1 MMQNRLDYMNTKSCF
16 FLVTCFI
23 LGIFLTGCAKV
34 EPWQRQ
40 YLASPEMSYDSMPL
54 NYAFREH
61 IYFSREA
68 ANGEKSAAGGGCGC
82 N

>member
-1 MMQNRLDYMNTKSCF
+1 MDIKSLF
-16 FLVTCFI
+16 FLGVYI
-23 LGIFLTGCAKV
+23 ALGTLLSGCAKV

-61 IYFSREA
+61 VYFSREA